1 MIWGILA
8 FLILILIAGF
18 LWLDRRLRQ
27 AMAENHI
34 NDELREWLKN
44 SDQRWQQSSSDIS
57 RLLQQTQHNL
67 QTALQLSSK
76 TTNERLDKAAQ
87 FIAKVARE
95 VGEMSEIGQSIRE
108 LQNVLQS
115 PKLRGNIGEE
125 VLKDIIGQ
133 MFPKNS
139 FHLQYQFKSGEK
151 VDAALK
157 TEAGI
162 LPIDSKFP
170 MENFRKM
177 VTAKTKTAEEQA
189 RRQFVNDVRRHIRTI
204 AKKYI
209 LPEEGTVDFAL
220 MYVPAE
226 TVFYEI
232 INNPELVDYARQF
245 RVYLVSPNS
254 LYIHLQTILL
264 SFEGKRIEAQS
275 RQIFRLLR
283 AIQNDYQK
291 TETAFMVLSRHL
303 NNAVAKMNEVFQSF
317 TLLGQK
323 ISNANQLPRGQ
334 KTAITAGQNHEQTTT

>member
-1 MIWGILA
+1 MV
-8 FLILILIAGF
+8 LIAAV
-18 LWLDRRLRQ
+18 LWLDYRIRRTI
-27 AMAENHI
+27 AENKV
-34 NDELREWLKN
+34 NDQLMEWLKN
-44 SDQRWQQSSSDIS
+44 SDQRWQQSTNNINQ
-57 RLLQQTQHNL
+57 LLQQTQHNIQTVL
-67 QTALQLSSK
+67 QSSTK
-76 TTNERLDKAAQ
+76 TTNERLDNAAK

-108 LQNVLQS
+108 LQNILQS

-125 VLKDIIGQ
+125 VLKDLIGQ

-170 MENFRKM
+170 MENFRRMIK
-177 VTAKTKTAEEQA
+177 AEDENERRLA
-189 RRQFVNDVRRHIRTI
+189 RRDFLNDVRRHIRTI
-204 AKKYI
+204 AQKYI

-220 MYVPAE
+220 MYVPSEA
-226 TVFYEI
+226 VFYEI
-232 INNPELVDYARQF
+232 INVPEMVDYARQH
-245 RVYLVSPNS
+245 RVYLVSPSS
-254 LYIHLQTILL
+254 LYVHLQTILL

-283 AIQNDYQK
+283 SIKNDYQK
-291 TETAFMVLSRHL
+291 TESAFMVLSKHI
-303 NNAVAKMNEVFQSF
+303 NNAAAKMNEVFQAF

-323 ISNANQLPRGQ
+323 IDNANQLPAPE
-334 KTAITAGQNHEQTTT
+334 KKKIAA

>member
-1 MIWGILA
+1 MTIAVLA
-8 FLILILIAGF
+8 GLGLVLIAAV
-18 LWLDRRLRQ
+18 LWLDYRIRRTI
-27 AMAENHI
+27 AENKV
-34 NDELREWLKN
+34 NDQLMEWLKN
-44 SDQRWQQSSSDIS
+44 SDQRWQQSTNNINQ
-57 RLLQQTQHNL
+57 LLQQTQHNIQTVL
-67 QTALQLSSK
+67 QSSTK
-76 TTNERLDKAAQ
+76 TTNERLDNAAK

-108 LQNVLQS
+108 LQNILQS

-125 VLKDIIGQ
+125 VLKDLIGQ

-170 MENFRKM
+170 MENFRRMIK
-177 VTAKTKTAEEQA
+177 AEDENERRLA
-189 RRQFVNDVRRHIRTI
+189 RRDFLNDVRRHIRTI
-204 AKKYI
+204 AQKYI

-220 MYVPAE
+220 MYVPSEA
-226 TVFYEI
+226 VFYEI
-232 INNPELVDYARQF
+232 INVPEMVDYARQH
-245 RVYLVSPNS
+245 RVYLVSPSS
-254 LYIHLQTILL
+254 LYVHLQTILL

-283 AIQNDYQK
+283 SIKNDYQK
-291 TETAFMVLSRHL
+291 TESAFMVLSKHI
-303 NNAVAKMNEVFQSF
+303 NNAAAKMNEVFQAF

-323 ISNANQLPRGQ
+323 IDNANQLPAPE
-334 KTAITAGQNHEQTTT
+334 KKKIAA

>member
-1 MIWGILA
+1 MTIAVLA
-8 FLILILIAGF
+8 GLGLILTAGM
-18 LWLDRRLRQ
+18 LWLDYRIRRTI
-27 AMAENHI
+27 AENKV
-34 NDELREWLKN
+34 NDQLMEWLKN
-44 SDQRWQQSSSDIS
+44 SDQRWQQSDQN
-57 RLLQQTQHNL
+57 LQQVLQQTQHNIQTVL
-67 QTALQLSSK
+67 QSSTK
-76 TTNERLDKAAQ
+76 TTNERLDNAAK

-108 LQNVLQS
+108 LQDVLQS

-125 VLKDIIGQ
+125 VLKDLIGQ

-170 MENFRKM
+170 MENFRRMIK
-177 VTAKTKTAEEQA
+177 AENESE
-189 RRQFVNDVRRHIRTI
+189 RRLAQRDFLNDVRRHIRVI
-204 AKKYI
+204 AQKYI

-220 MYVPAE
+220 MYVPSEA
-226 TVFYEI
+226 VFYEI
-232 INNPELVDYARQF
+232 ANTPELVDYARRH
-245 RVYLVSPNS
+245 RVYLVSPSS
-254 LYIHLQTILL
+254 LYVHLQTILL

-283 AIQNDYQK
+283 SIQNDYQK
-291 TETAFMVLSRHL
+291 TESAFMVLSRHI
-303 NNAVAKMNEVFQSF
+303 NNAAAKMNEVFQAF

-323 ISNANQLPRGQ
+323 IDSANQLPAPD
-334 KTAITAGQNHEQTTT
+334 KKKIAA